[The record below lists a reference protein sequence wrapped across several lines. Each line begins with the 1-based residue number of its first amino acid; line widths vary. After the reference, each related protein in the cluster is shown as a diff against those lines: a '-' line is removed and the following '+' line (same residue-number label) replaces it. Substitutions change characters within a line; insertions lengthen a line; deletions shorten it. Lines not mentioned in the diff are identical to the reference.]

1 MAMKKK
7 PVTGMKDILPKEM
20 AIRDYAIGLIKETY
34 KDFGFTSVE
43 TPAVEHIENLTSN
56 QGGENEKLIFKV
68 LKRGDKLSSS
78 VGKLASDYAAMK
90 AAENLSDDEKQGEK
104 NGGVDMNILSDSGL
118 RYDLTLPLSR
128 YYANNANELPSPF
141 KALQMGNVW
150 RADRPQRGRFRQFM
164 QCDIDIL
171 GEQSIVAEIEL
182 ILATTTLLGKLDFK
196 NFTIRI
202 NDRRILKAMAAYS
215 GFKEEDYDT
224 VFIILD
230 KMDKIGLDGVKE
242 ELLKE
247 GYAETSVEKYLGL
260 YGKLVSTENLSA
272 EAGNEASEETD
283 KDSSKNKGQI
293 SIDNLRMIKNELGE
307 YLDVEVSS
315 NLETIITSVENAKSA
330 DFGMMFDPTL
340 VRGMSYYTGPIFEIS
355 MDEYGGSVG
364 GGGRYDEMI
373 GKFTGQ
379 ATPAVGFSIGF
390 ERIVMLLLESD
401 FKVPGQTDKKAFLVE
416 KGMPA
421 DKLGKIFDMAKQER
435 ENGNSV
441 NVVVMKKNKKFQ
453 KDKMQEEGYTEF
465 VEFFKDREF

>member
-34 KDFGFTSVE
+34 KQFGFTSVE
-43 TPAVEHIENLTSN
+43 TPAVEHIENLCSN

-68 LKRGDKLSSS
+68 LKRGDKLTSA
-78 VGKLASDYAAMK
+78 VGKLV
-90 AAENLSDDEKQGEK
+90 DDPSSQKDEYG
-104 NGGVDMNILSDSGL
+104 NYDLGLLTDSGL

-128 YYANNANELPSPF
+128 YYSNNANDLPSPF

-171 GEQSIVAEIEL
+171 GEPGITAEIEL

-215 GFKEEDYDT
+215 GFEESDYDT

-230 KMDKIGLDGVKE
+230 KMDKIGLDGVRE

-247 GYAETSVEKYLGL
+247 GYGDDKVEKYLGL
-260 YGKLVSTENLSA
+260 YGKLLGDESSQKAQTSLENIQVVKEELGDYLDAEVS
-272 EAGNEASEETD
+272 
-283 KDSSKNKGQI
+283 
-293 SIDNLRMIKNELGE
+293 DNLG
-307 YLDVEVSS
+307 
-315 NLETIITSVENAKSA
+315 TIIASVEAAKSA
-330 DFGMMFDPTL
+330 EFGVQFDPTL

-379 ATPAVGFSIGF
+379 STPAVGFSIGF
-390 ERIVMLLLESD
+390 ERIVMLLLEND
-401 FKVPGQTDKKAFLVE
+401 FQIPGSGSKKAYLIE
-416 KGMPA
+416 KGMPS
-421 DKLGKIFDMAKQER
+421 DKLLQIFNKAKEER
-435 ENGNSV
+435 ENGISV
-441 NVVVMKKNKKFQ
+441 NIVIMKKNKKFQ
-453 KDKMQEEGYTEF
+453 KEKMQEEGYTEF
-465 VEFFKDREF
+465 VEFFCDREI